1 MVQISTLFHWVDG
14 FNESE
19 IAFKEPFTLD
29 AEFVDSFLNHLLDP
43 LIFDPGDELVAALL
57 QKI

>member
-1 MVQISTLFHWVDG
+1 MVKISTLFHRVDG

-19 IAFKEPFTLD
+19 ISIKDPIVLD
-29 AEFVDSFLNHLLDP
+29 IDAVDSFLNHLLEP
-43 LIFDPGDELVAALL
+43 LIFDPGDELVESLL